1 MVFRRDCCGNCN
13 LGIMHRQGF
22 GSVRELRA
30 MAALLFS
37 VFALTGCNSV
47 INGWLDPT
55 VVGNFRKNTSLE
67 IRTSLSLED
76 TPPGIPGES
85 YPTQEDQELVVEDF
99 PISPGDTLAVE
110 IHELRDR
117 GVPYQA
123 QVQIS
128 PLGYVNLPVVG
139 RVKAAGLSVSEFEQ
153 ALIQELKDKDVLMQP
168 EVTINPQ
175 FLQRGT
181 YSIFGIGVSAA
192 NNAPLRAGVFPIRRP
207 DLRVLEG
214 INQIGGLNEF
224 VTDVYIFREVPRS
237 SSNGDALETDP
248 VVGLEEVT
256 KQPNGTTKN
265 TVINDTANTAP
276 PKPSNIEGGNGP
288 DEQKNEL
295 LDLVERRSAETQ
307 DEEDEDS
314 EVLKS
319 LQPEPSDPYLW
330 VNNQWIPNPGY
341 KRSKPVEP
349 AEGRVDQ
356 AAPSAPTVNWSRIAG
371 ESTQRVI
378 RIPAESLRSGD
389 AEMNIFIRA
398 GDVVRI
404 VSGEI
409 GVYYVMG
416 QVNRVGQFSFNAEP
430 VTLKA
435 AIAAAGGLS
444 GLAWPDRCTVS
455 RRVGQREQMIQ
466 VNLDRIFGG
475 QDSDFMIRR
484 GDIINVGTH
493 PFAPFLARIRAWT
506 LPTPTNNVGYGFTY
520 ARNFADIDSF
530 AVRQNPHNQPDRFPN
545 LFSN

>member
-1 MVFRRDCCGNCN
+1 
-13 LGIMHRQGF
+13 MHRQGF